1 MEIVCLDLEGVL
13 VPEIWIAFA
22 EETGIPELKKTT
34 RDEPDYDKLMKY
46 RLNILKEHN
55 LGLKEIQE
63 TIAKIDPL
71 PGAKEFLDKLREL
84 TQVIIISDT
93 FSQFAGP
100 LMKKLG
106 YPTIFCNS
114 LVVADNGEIVDFK
127 MRCEKS
133 KYTTVK
139 ALQSIGYDT
148 IASGDSHNDLGMI
161 QASKAGFL
169 FRSTD
174 AIKAEYPQ
182 FPAFETY
189 DERYDA
195 IKKVIEGEGGG
206 LCKCANEQIP
216 RRARKS
222 AFPGIVHFAHCQK
235 LLACQGCL
243 NGSFFLAKIQRYVF
257 PVFIFLLFQNTTPYD
272 CSVRCTPTIFSTL
285 RFGRC

>member
-22 EETGIPELKKTT
+22 EETGIPELKRTT

-46 RLNILKEHN
+46 RLNILKEHG

-63 TIAKIDPL
+63 TIAKIDPI
-71 PGAKEFLDKLREL
+71 PGAREFLDKLRAQ
-84 TQVIIISDT
+84 TQVIILSDT

-106 YPTIFCNS
+106 YPTIFCNT
-114 LVVADNGEIVDFK
+114 LVVGENGEITDFK

-161 QASKAGFL
+161 QAVG
-169 FRSTD
+169 
-174 AIKAEYPQ
+174 Q
-182 FPAFETY
+182 
-189 DERYDA
+189 
-195 IKKVIEGEGGG
+195 
-206 LCKCANEQIP
+206 
-216 RRARKS
+216 
-222 AFPGIVHFAHCQK
+222 
-235 LLACQGCL
+235 
-243 NGSFFLAKIQRYVF
+243 
-257 PVFIFLLFQNTTPYD
+257 LLFLSMSFQ
-272 CSVRCTPTIFSTL
+272 VRS
-285 RFGRC
+285 